1 MTSTTF
7 SWLHLT
13 DLHFG
18 LSGQD
23 SLWPTLRAPFLDDL
37 AALHDQTGPWD
48 AVFFT
53 GDLVQQGKSAE
64 YQAMQQEV
72 LTRLWDTLRALGSGH
87 AVLLA
92 VPGNHD
98 LFRPNPDDDNGSA
111 VEALLD
117 IDRFERIAPKFWDK
131 PGCDY
136 RTVVNNAF
144 GAYTQW
150 WQNVAQRPQPPVHK
164 LTPGM
169 LPGDF
174 ACTLAAGGQK
184 IGIVG
189 LNTAFLQ
196 LGDGKYHGKLEW
208 DARQLQAVCGA
219 VDDWQ
224 KRHALCL
231 LLTHQGPDWLSK
243 SAQKHGASEIAPAG
257 RFVLHLFGHMHETGL
272 QTIRIGG
279 NPLAT
284 RQFQAAS
291 VFGMDRYGN
300 PPSVQ
305 RSHGYCVGKIE
316 FNAGQAGHA
325 SLRLW
330 PRVAS
335 NDIGPWRFVP
345 DVHKAYL
352 ENDGGTPPESLPVRA
367 LAQPHAPARASAH
380 TSAHTSAHAGA
391 DADPHANTH
400 ANTPA
405 DGHAPAPARSTTPH
419 STLPRQTAF
428 FGRTEELAFVAHC
441 LQPAFKGWGVVLD
454 GPGGIG
460 KTALAIEA
468 AHRAPAELYP
478 LKLFV
483 SAKQTRLDPD
493 GPHPVGE
500 HSVNNYHELLTELG
514 MALGRTEVQRT
525 PAEELADLIRHALA
539 PQRALLVLDNLE
551 AFSREERRSIYNL
564 LETLPAQ
571 CRAIATCRRRDE
583 TAART
588 LRLDKLDFA
597 ATCQLLAELA
607 ERAGVDGKS
616 IAALSEEEQA
626 TLYAETG
633 GNPLLLTW
641 VAAQMSRNRG
651 RCRTLPEAVERLKT
665 AHQQADADNDP
676 LEFIFGDLLDTFS
689 ANETALLSALALFTE
704 PAPLEWLLTLA
715 DLSPKAAETAL
726 DDLRDRA
733 LLLEDDAQGTW
744 LLPPLCALFLK
755 RRRPQAVALA
765 GQRLEEEATALALQ
779 HGGDAA
785 DKAPFHALEA
795 AWPRI
800 EAALPL
806 LLAGDNQRV
815 QQVCAAMVQFL
826 EFSGRWNAWLQLS
839 QQAEAKAVAAGDFD
853 NAGWRAYCAG
863 RAYDL
868 QGHGQA
874 VLAASERCASH
885 WQQAGDAVR
894 EQAVALYLRG
904 QGHLRLN
911 DYAAACSPLAQALAL
926 YRTLAAES
934 MDVAIAL
941 NVLAYSQQASGDLA
955 AAKASYS
962 EALRISQKIN
972 DREGIAIYSGNL
984 AGLALQ
990 QQDWP
995 TAQKLAA
1002 QALQLAGDIGRQ
1014 GLIAYNHHNLA
1025 AALLAQQQ
1033 PSNALSHAQQ
1043 AVAIYA
1049 RLTSPNLALA
1059 QATLAKCQQ
1068 ALSTPPK

>member
-1 MTSTTF
+1 MDSSLAPGASIMTNTTF

-37 AALHDQTGPWD
+37 AALHAQTGPWD

-64 YQAMQQEV
+64 YQAMQIEV

-117 IDRFERIAPKFWDK
+117 IDRFKRIAPKFWDK

-144 GAYTQW
+144 GAYTEW
-150 WQNVAQRPQPPVHK
+150 WDDLAQRPQPLAHK
-164 LTPGM
+164 LTQGM

-196 LGDGKYHGKLEW
+196 LGGGDYHGKLEW

-231 LLTHQGPDWLSK
+231 LLTHQGPDWLSQT
-243 SAQKHGASEIAPAG
+243 AQKTGASEIAPAG
-257 RFVLHLFGHMHETGL
+257 RFALHLFGHMHETGL
-272 QTIRIGG
+272 QTIHIGG

-316 FNAGQAGHA
+316 FNAGQAGQA

-330 PRVAS
+330 PRVAV
-335 NDIGPWRFVP
+335 NHTGPWRFVP
-345 DVHKAYL
+345 DVQNAHL
-352 ENDGGTPPESLPVRA
+352 QNDGGTQPESLPVRA
-367 LAQPHAPARASAH
+367 LAQVHAPARASAH
-380 TSAHTSAHAGA
+380 AGA
-391 DADPHANTH
+391 DAPSD
-400 ANTPA
+400 
-405 DGHAPAPARSTTPH
+405 APAPTRSATPH
-419 STLPRQTAF
+419 STLPRQAPF

-454 GPGGIG
+454 GRGGMG

-483 SAKQTRLDPD
+483 SAKQTRLGPD

-514 MALGRTEVQRT
+514 MALGRAEVQCKSVDDR
-525 PAEELADLIRHALA
+525 ADLIRHALA

-551 AFSREERRSIYNL
+551 AFSREERRSVYNL
-564 LETLPAQ
+564 LETLPVQ
-571 CRAIATCRRRDE
+571 CRAIVTSRRRDE

-588 LRLDKLDFA
+588 LRLDKLGFT
-597 ATCQLLAELA
+597 ATCQLLVELA
-607 ERAGVDGKS
+607 ERAGTDGKR
-616 IAALSEEEQA
+616 IAALSPAEQA
-626 TLYAETG
+626 SLYVETG

-651 RCRTLPEAVERLKT
+651 RCRTLPEAVQRLKT
-665 AHQQADADNDP
+665 AHEQEQADANNDP

-689 ANETALLSALALFTE
+689 TNETALLSALALFTE
-704 PAPLEWLLTLA
+704 PVPLDWLLPLA
-715 DLSPKAAETAL
+715 KLSHRAAETAL

-755 RRRPQAVALA
+755 RNRLQAVAQA
-765 GQRLEEEATALALQ
+765 EQRQGEDALALVLQ
-779 HGGDAA
+779 HGGSAQDN
-785 DKAPFHALEA
+785 APFHELEA

-806 LLAGDNQRV
+806 LLAGDSLRLQRV
-815 QQVCAAMVQFL
+815 CDAVVQFF
-826 EFSGRWNAWLQLS
+826 EFSGRWSAWLQLS
-839 QQAEAKAVAAGDFD
+839 QQAEAKALAAGDFE
-853 NAGWRAYCAG
+853 NAGWRAFQAG
-863 RAYDL
+863 YVHNL
-868 QGHGQA
+868 QGHGHLA
-874 VLAASERCASH
+874 LAASERCASH
-885 WQQAGDAVR
+885 WQQKGASVR
-894 EQAVALYLRG
+894 QQAIALRLRG
-904 QGHLRLN
+904 DGHHQLK
-911 DYAAACSPLAQALAL
+911 DYAAASNAQAQSLAL
-926 YRTLAAES
+926 YRTLAVES
-934 MDVAIAL
+934 MDVAIGLNAL
-941 NVLAYSQQASGDLA
+941 ANSQKGRSDLVA
-955 AAKASYS
+955 AEVSYN
-962 EALRISQKIN
+962 EALRISQKISY
-972 DREGIAIYSGNL
+972 REGVATYSGNL
-984 AGLALQ
+984 ALLALLK
-990 QQDWP
+990 QDWP

-1002 QALQLAGDIGRQ
+1002 QALQLASNIGRQ
-1014 GLIAYNHHNLA
+1014 ELIAANHRVLA
-1025 AALLAQQQ
+1025 AAMLAQQQ
-1033 PSNALSHAQQ
+1033 LSTALPHAQK
-1043 AVAIYA
+1043 AVAIFA
-1049 RLTSPNLALA
+1049 RLASSDLAEA
-1059 QATLAKCQQ
+1059 QSTLAKCQQ
-1068 ALSTPPK
+1068 ALANAKE

>member
-1 MTSTTF
+1 MTSNAF

-18 LSGQD
+18 LHGQNP
-23 SLWPTLRAPFLDDL
+23 LWPNLRAPFLDDL
-37 AALHDQTGPWD
+37 AALHEQTGPWQ

-53 GDLVQQGKSAE
+53 GDLVQKGKSTE

-72 LTRLWDTLRALGSGH
+72 LTRLWDKLRELGSGD
-87 AVLLA
+87 ALLLA

-117 IDRFERIAPKFWDK
+117 IERFERIKSKFWDK

-144 GAYTQW
+144 GAYTAW
-150 WQNVAQRPQPPVHK
+150 WQNVAQRPQPPAHK
-164 LTPGM
+164 LTQGI

-174 ACTLAAGGQK
+174 ACTLDAGGQK

-196 LGDGKYHGKLEW
+196 LGAGDYHGKLEW
-208 DARQLQAVCGA
+208 DARQLHAVCGGA

-224 KRHALCL
+224 ARHALCL

-243 SAQKHGASEIAPAG
+243 TAQKHGANEIAPAG
-257 RFVLHLFGHMHETGL
+257 RFALHLFGHMHETGL
-272 QTIRIGG
+272 QSIRIGG

-284 RQFQAAS
+284 RLFQATS
-291 VFGMDRYGN
+291 VFGMEHYGE
-300 PPSVQ
+300 PPREQ
-305 RSHGYCVGKIE
+305 RSHGYCVGRIE
-316 FNAGQAGHA
+316 FKAGHA

-330 PRVAS
+330 PRIAS
-335 NDIGPWRFVP
+335 NNTGPWRFVA
-345 DVHKAYL
+345 DVQNAHL
-352 ENDGGTPPESLPVRA
+352 ENDGGTQPENLPVRGLTVKA
-367 LAQPHAPARASAH
+367 HASADAVADAGTVGHVHAPV
-380 TSAHTSAHAGA
+380 
-391 DADPHANTH
+391 
-400 ANTPA
+400 
-405 DGHAPAPARSTTPH
+405 RSRMPH

-428 FGRTEELAFVAHC
+428 FGRTEELAFVERY

-500 HSVNNYHELLTELG
+500 HRVNNYFELLTELG
-514 MALGRTEVQRT
+514 MALGREEVQRT
-525 PAEELADLIRHALA
+525 PDESLPDLIRHALA

-551 AFSREERRSIYNL
+551 ALTREDRRSIYNL

-571 CRAIATCRRRDE
+571 CRAIVTSRRRDE

-607 ERAGVDGKS
+607 ERAGSEGKT
-616 IAALSEEEQA
+616 IAALSEKEQA
-626 TLYAETG
+626 SLYAETG

-641 VAAQMSRNRG
+641 VAAQMIRNRG
-651 RCRTLPEAVERLKT
+651 RCRTLSEAVQRLKT
-665 AHQQADADNDP
+665 AHEREQEDANNDP
-676 LEFIFGDLLDTFS
+676 LAFIFGDLLDTFS

-704 PAPLEWLLTLA
+704 PAPLAWLLPIA
-715 DLSPKAAETAL
+715 NLSPKAAETAL

-733 LLLEDDAQGTW
+733 LLLEDNVQGTW
-744 LLPPLCALFLK
+744 LLPPLCTLFLK
-755 RRRPQAVALA
+755 RHRPQAVALA
-765 GQRLEEEATALALQ
+765 GQRLEIEATALALQ
-779 HGGDAA
+779 HGGDSE

-795 AWPRI
+795 AWPQI

-806 LLAGDNQRV
+806 LLAGDNARLQK
-815 QQVCAAMVQFL
+815 VCSSLTEFL
-826 EFSGRWNAWLQLS
+826 DFSGRWNAKLQLS
-839 QQAEAKAVAAGDFD
+839 QKAEAKALAAGDFTK
-853 NAGWRAYCAG
+853 AGWRAYQAG
-863 RAYDL
+863 WVHHL
-868 QGHGQA
+868 QGHGNG

-885 WQQAGDAVR
+885 WQQAGGAVR
-894 EQAVALYLRG
+894 EQAIALQLRG
-904 QGHLRLN
+904 DGHHQLK
-911 DYAAACSPLAQALAL
+911 DYAAACSALTQALTL
-926 YRTLAAES
+926 NRTLGAES
-934 MDVAIAL
+934 IGVANAL
-941 NVLAYSQQASGDLA
+941 NSLAISQEASGDLA
-955 AAKASYS
+955 AAKTSYN

-972 DREGIAIYSGNL
+972 YREGIANYSGNL
-984 AGLALQ
+984 ADLALQ

-995 TAQKLAA
+995 TAEKLAA
-1002 QALQLAGDIGRQ
+1002 QALQLAENIGRQ
-1014 GLIAYNHHNLA
+1014 ELIAYNHRTLA
-1025 AALLAQQQ
+1025 ETMLAQQQ
-1033 PSNALSHAQQ
+1033 PATALPHAQQ
-1043 AVAIYA
+1043 AVAIFA
-1049 RLTSPNLALA
+1049 RLTSPGLADA
-1059 QATLAKCQQ
+1059 QATLTKCQQ
-1068 ALSTPPK
+1068 ALTKAEKQ